1 MRKNNRDIFD
11 SFSDFLFWD
20 VDRTQLDSGKNSRFV
35 VKRVLEYGLFDDW
48 QLLVQLYG
56 LKRLTNE
63 AKQIRNL
70 DRKSM
75 FFVAAIA
82 DVKPEE
88 FRCYTTNQSIPQHW
102 NF

>member
-1 MRKNNRDIFD
+1 MRKDNRCIFE
-11 SFSDFLFWD
+11 SFSEFLFWD
-20 VDRTQLDSGKNSRFV
+20 VDRTQLDPEKNSQFV
-35 VKRVLEYGLFDDW
+35 VKRVLEFGLFDDW
-48 QLLVQLYG
+48 QLLVRLYG
-56 LKRLTNE
+56 LKRLANE

-75 FFVAAIA
+75 FFVAVIA
-82 DVKPEE
+82 DVKLEE

>member
-1 MRKNNRDIFD
+1 MGEDNCDIFE

-20 VDRTQLDSGKNSRFV
+20 VDRTQLDPERNSQFI
-35 VKRVLEYGLFDDW
+35 VKRILEYGLFDDW

>member
-1 MRKNNRDIFD
+1 MRKDNRDIFD

-48 QLLVQLYG
+48 ELLVQLYG
-56 LKRLTNE
+56 LKRITNE

-75 FFVAAIA
+75 FFIAAIA
-82 DVKPEE
+82 DVKLEE